1 MPETQRGPSIGPY
14 FRPSLCAPAPR
25 RPHTGLPLLVAVA
38 LAAIPVHAALGQ
50 TAADA
55 RLQLAQ
61 APAAPLAIAKPPA
74 PSEAE
79 AAYMARMDKIV
90 APLRDYALSDDDLA
104 KVKEAIKAVS
114 GSDADKVKQL
124 QTGISDPLARQ
135 LIEWLRLRR
144 GQGQAADYLKFL
156 AENPHWPSR
165 DMLQRRMEETLFD
178 EGGDTELIAT
188 YFKDGAA
195 RSPSGMAV
203 LASVH
208 LAHGDKQQA
217 KALAAKVWREEDL
230 PEAQEKGFLAR
241 FGGMLTDE
249 DHKWRLDRLL
259 VEDVRYKAD
268 RVERAERVKR
278 VIALLPAADQKVA
291 QARLAVFMRKSSDK
305 DKAALGPAQ
314 KGSGA
319 DWGAVFHKIQHHRR
333 AGRLEEAAKL
343 MRGAPL
349 DPLLVTNLDQWWF
362 ERRGLAYLALKDG
375 KPKLAYE
382 LVRDAGPVGVNALND
397 QTFMA
402 GWIALRY
409 LKDAKAAEKHFATLV
424 SNADGPLTRA
434 RANYWMGR
442 TFEAQGKKESA
453 RASYET
459 AAKFKDTF
467 HGLLAVQKLSPGSR
481 ELVFGPPNLPTDE
494 EAKRFAS
501 TDAVKA
507 IALAR
512 KADLGNHITRVFLLN
527 AAKIENGEAW
537 AAMAAHLARVSGD
550 TQTSVRIGKAAI
562 AAGHDLFVYSYPVHA
577 LPKYTPLRKPP
588 ETAYLLG
595 LARQETEFNSD
606 TVSGAGARGILQVMK
621 VTANHVCRDYKIK
634 CAHGRLL
641 TDSSYNTMIAS
652 AYVADRLD
660 EWEGSYVLGLPSY
673 NAGPGRTRE
682 WVKEFGDPRQANVDP
697 IDWIERIPF
706 EETRNYVAKVLS
718 NIQVYRA
725 RLGEKSPLRLDQDLA
740 RARTAAGPGAGNAAK
755 TNTADSRD

>member
-1 MPETQRGPSIGPY
+1 MSPRATLSTRVAAGPQSRAVRAG
-14 FRPSLCAPAPR
+14 LLLTVAAVVT
-25 RPHTGLPLLVAVA
+25 PHLS
-38 LAAIPVHAALGQ
+38 AAHAEAE
-50 TAADA
+50 A
-55 RLQLAQ
+55 RIELAQ
-61 APAAPLAIAKPPA
+61 STPAAAAPIAIAKPPT
-74 PSEAE
+74 PTERE
-79 AAYMARMDKIV
+79 AAYMARMDKVV
-90 APLRDYALSDDDLA
+90 APLLDYPLSTADAALL
-104 KVKEAIKAVS
+104 KEAIKGVS
-114 GSDADKVKQL
+114 GSDATKVKQL
-124 QTGISDPLARQ
+124 QAGLSDPLARK
-135 LIEWLRLRR
+135 LVEWLRLRR

-156 AENPHWPSR
+156 AENPQWPSR
-165 DMLQRRMEETLFD
+165 EILQRRMEETLFE
-178 EGGDTELIAT
+178 EGGDTDLIAT

-195 RSPSGMAV
+195 RSPAGMAV

-208 LAHGDKQQA
+208 LAHGENAEA
-217 KALAAKVWREEDL
+217 KALATKIWREEDL
-230 PEAQEKGFLAR
+230 PGTLEKGFLAR
-241 FGGMLTDE
+241 FGAMLTSD

-268 RVERAERVKR
+268 RAERAEQAKR
-278 VIALLPAADQKVA
+278 VIALLPAAEQKVA
-291 QARLAVFMRKSSDK
+291 QARLAVFLRTSDDK
-305 DKAALGPAQ
+305 DKATLGTAN
-314 KGSGA
+314 KGA

-333 AGRLEEAAKL
+333 AGRLDDAAKL
-343 MRGAPL
+343 MLSAPL
-349 DPLLVTNLDQWWF
+349 DPAIVTNLDKWWF
-362 ERRGLAYLALKDG
+362 ERRGLAYLALKNN

-382 LVRDAGPVGVNALND
+382 LVRDAGPVGVNAQND

-409 LKDAKAAEKHFATLV
+409 LKDAKGAEKHFTTLV

-442 TFEAQGKKESA
+442 ALEAQGKKDAA
-453 RASYET
+453 RASYQA
-459 AAKFKDTF
+459 AAKFNDTF
-467 HGLLAVQKLSPGSR
+467 HGLLAVQKLAPGTRDLKFDAPAMPSA
-481 ELVFGPPNLPTDE
+481 EQ
-494 EAKRFAS
+494 AKRFTS
-501 TDAVKA
+501 HDAVKA
-507 IALAR
+507 FALAR
-512 KADLGNHITRVFLLN
+512 KADLGRHITRVFLLN
-527 AAKIENGEAW
+527 AGKIEDEEAW
-537 AAMAAHLARVSGD
+537 AAMAAHLARATDD

-562 AAGHDLFVYSYPVHA
+562 AAGHNLVYYSYPIHA
-577 LPKYTPLRKPP
+577 LPKYSPLRKPP

-634 CAHGRLL
+634 CAHNKLL

-660 EWEGSYVLGLPSY
+660 EWAGSYVLGLPSY

-682 WVKEFGDPRQANVDP
+682 WVKEFGDPRQAQVDP

-725 RLGEKSPLRLDQDLA
+725 RLGEKSPLRLDQDLYRA
-740 RARTAAGPGAGNAAK
+740 RAASAVTPAK